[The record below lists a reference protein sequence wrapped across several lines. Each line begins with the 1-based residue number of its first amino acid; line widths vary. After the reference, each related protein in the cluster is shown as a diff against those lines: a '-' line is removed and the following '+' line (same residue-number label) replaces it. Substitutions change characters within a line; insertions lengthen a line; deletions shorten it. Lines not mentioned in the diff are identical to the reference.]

1 MSYKKPC
8 IFCKQEIKTSDGS
21 GKWLCY
27 NLDNTLHECS
37 NQKKVDS
44 KGNELTLEKPNT
56 RLLKLEAMLIEF
68 YERESKK

>member
-1 MSYKKPC
+1 M
-8 IFCKQEIKTSDGS
+8 SDGS